1 MTIKYLN
8 LDWQFDK
15 HRFAETLRGL
25 DAETLAAAQELSGLS
40 ESAFLTYMNPQYRGA
55 YENPGMKNF
64 LNVCN
69 LLHLD
74 PREFF
79 CLDVKGL

>member
-1 MTIKYLN
+1 MPVSYIN
-8 LDWQFDK
+8 MDWTFDK
-15 HRFAETLRGL
+15 HRFAEKLRGFEG
-25 DAETLAAAQELSGLS
+25 ETLKAAQELSGLS
-40 ESAFLTYMNPQYRGA
+40 ESAFLTYINPQYRGA

-69 LLHLD
+69 LLELD

>member
-1 MTIKYLN
+1 MPIQYTN
-8 LDWQFDK
+8 LDWTFDK
-15 HRFAETLRGL
+15 HRFAEALRGF
-25 DAETLAAAQELSGLS
+25 APETLAVAQELSGLS
-40 ESAFLTYMNPQYRGA
+40 ESAFLTYINPQYRGA

>member
-1 MTIKYLN
+1 MSIRYEN
-8 LDWQFDK
+8 YDWTFDK
-15 HRFAETLRGL
+15 HRFAERLRGF
-25 DAETLAAAQELSGLS
+25 DGETLTAAQELSGLS
-40 ESAFLTYMNPQYRGA
+40 PSAFLTYINPQYRGA

-64 LNVCN
+64 LAVCN
-69 LLHLD
+69 LLDLD